1 MYLLHVLIY
10 IFYIIYI
17 NINIFIFIIIIT
29 INVITIIIETIDG
42 KTWVLNNRLIRHT
55 SIFIKTS
62 FRRALLRFQVH
73 TMILRSK
80 IQFSSVLSKSFGF
93 CKNKR
98 SKQNVS

>member
-17 NINIFIFIIIIT
+17 NIIIFIFIIIIT
-29 INVITIIIETIDG
+29 INVIIKIIETIDG

-62 FRRALLRFQVH
+62 FRRALLRF
-73 TMILRSK
+73 
-80 IQFSSVLSKSFGF
+80 SSLHHDTK
-93 CKNKR
+93 K
-98 SKQNVS
+98 